1 VALVQLGGHYIAYIA
16 LPPAPPLTPE
26 GEDVPAGADDAAAK
40 DKEAKDKESKD
51 KEVKDKESKDK
62 EAKDK
67 EVRDKDKRQW
77 VYISDTT
84 VRPVSFEEV
93 SKAKAYLC
101 FYERFYE

>member
-1 VALVQLGGHYIAYIA
+1 MGMVWMQLGGHYIAYIA

-26 GEDVPAGADDAAAK
+26 GEDVPAGIDDAAK
-40 DKEAKDKESKD
+40 DKEAKDKEA
-51 KEVKDKESKDK
+51 KDK

-67 EVRDKDKRQW
+67 EAKDKRQW

-101 FYERFYE
+101 FYERIYE